1 MEVDNT
7 SFDKFLQPSGE
18 RLDDDSHGDADDI
31 ESITTIPRVS
41 FAPDVANIIC
51 FDAFLKPSGER
62 LDVHAHADVDGMF
75 LDSMNM
81 HELTEYG
88 AELGETFDLELIG
101 GWRF

>member
-41 FAPDVANIIC
+41 FAPDVANTIC
-51 FDAFLKPSGER
+51 FDEEPEEDDRDYFEKL
-62 LDVHAHADVDGMF
+62 LDDTIASV
-75 LDSMNM
+75 
-81 HELTEYG
+81 
-88 AELGETFDLELIG
+88 LGPNYRDNKII
-101 GWRF
+101 R